1 LAVVK
6 TFDTFPQEGGIR
18 ETEKPAIRPGEIGQ
32 ERLNGEAGASP
43 FA

>member
-18 ETEKPAIRPGEIGQ
+18 VTEKPAIRAGEIAVKKG
-32 ERLNGEAGASP
+32 
-43 FA
+43 